1 MRLDKLLAHCGFGTR
16 KEVKEIIKKGFV
28 SVNDHVVKT
37 DKTQVSPDKD
47 EIKVDGEIVTY
58 EDKVYYMLNKPD
70 GYVSATTDNLYPAVV
85 SLIDDYYR
93 DDLFPVGRLD
103 VDTEGLL
110 LLTNDGHLAHQLLS
124 PKKHCPKVYYAHI
137 EGIVDESDIV
147 AFQEG
152 IEIEDYVTQPSELQI
167 LNVDNGMSE
176 VEVTIYEGKFHQ
188 VKRMFLSR
196 GKQVQYLKRVQM
208 KDLKLDENLE
218 LGEYR
223 RLTDEE
229 INRLKE

>member
-1 MRLDKLLAHCGFGTR
+1 M
-16 KEVKEIIKKGFV
+16 
-28 SVNDHVVKT
+28 
-37 DKTQVSPDKD
+37 
-47 EIKVDGEIVTY
+47 
-58 EDKVYYMLNKPD
+58 
-70 GYVSATTDNLYPAVV
+70 
-85 SLIDDYYR
+85 
-93 DDLFPVGRLD
+93 
-103 VDTEGLL
+103 
-110 LLTNDGHLAHQLLS
+110 LLTNDGHFAHQLLS

-196 GKQVQYLKRVQM
+196 GKQVRYLKRVQM

-218 LGEYR
+218 LGEIC
-223 RLTDEE
+223 LFD
-229 INRLKE
+229 